1 MIRLGV
7 ILFFF
12 LSSQLMAQET
22 LQFKTIRE
30 ISIENLDLISF
41 DTKDNLFVSTSN
53 GDIFQFNPIGK
64 QINLYSPER
73 QGRLQQLEAA
83 WTVNIFSFSVDLQE
97 YRILDR
103 FLNPLSSG
111 RFQLVD
117 VSLAKAATLG
127 NNNIVWVWDES
138 DLSLKSLDYLRKLVI
153 QSQPLNLILNSENL
167 EVTEIR
173 EIKNRLFMNL
183 PNEGVFIFD
192 NQGNLIKKINLKS
205 RQKLCLYSE
214 HLLWV
219 DNGNIL
225 AISLAT
231 QQITNLGSVSKL
243 EVQAI
248 QIGQDRMVLFND
260 NSILLSQ
267 IPEEIKALRMLEI

>member
-1 MIRLGV
+1 MNRLGLLLL
-7 ILFFF
+7 IL
-12 LSSQLMAQET
+12 LSGPLLAQET
-22 LQFKTIRE
+22 LQFKTIQE
-30 ISIENLDLISF
+30 ISIQNLDLVSF
-41 DTKDNLFVSTSN
+41 DTKDNLYASTSN
-53 GDIFQFNPIGK
+53 GDIYQFNPLGK

-111 RFQLVD
+111 RFQLAD
-117 VSLAKAATLG
+117 ISLAKAATLG

-192 NQGNLIKKINLKS
+192 NQGNLMKKIDLKT
-205 RQKLCLYSE
+205 RQKLCLYRE

-219 DNGNIL
+219 EKGSIL

-231 QQITNLGSVSKL
+231 QEITNLGNIPIL
-243 EVQAI
+243 EVKGI
-248 QIGQDRMVLFND
+248 QIGQERMVFLKD
-260 NSILLSQ
+260 NSILLTQ
-267 IPEEIKALRMLEI
+267 IAEEIKALR